1 MGMKCVRCGT
11 DNNLRDRTTNYG
23 RCKNCN
29 HPFAFEPSAVTNML
43 LRFTDPFFAK
53 AIDELSVNDTLFFTP
68 KQLFYSLD
76 RRLKSRE
83 QLKYDWIITY
93 FFLNIFGIVF
103 IGNFLSIIISN
114 LVGFFLGWLITNL
127 CFILR
132 YFYLSGSGRLNSK
145 VRNFNARK
153 LQIVGI
159 FILIIGSYG
168 LIKLRSFNLYV
179 TVVVLG
185 MLSIFLGTWQR
196 IRQAK
201 ISEEFLFEQD
211 KFQDWVNRWIAF
223 NGSITKMLAS
233 PREENNVVAI
243 SSDVSAYSFDRVVVC
258 DSAEIAQLLIA
269 NNFHFENNCAILSI
283 TGYPQSIFATV
294 MAMLRRNPELKVY
307 ALHNASPRGVGLVH
321 HLRNNPNWFQNS
333 NAVIFD
339 LGLSI
344 KQILRSRNLMI
355 RSSDYSARESMQ
367 LPEAVRQELSQDE
380 LKWLDS
386 GKFVE
391 LESFTPERIIRVL
404 QQGIAQ
410 SQEPGGGSMVILN
423 DGSNDAGMIFVS
435 DSFG

>member
-1 MGMKCVRCGT
+1 MRMRCIRCGT
-11 DNNLRDRTTNYG
+11 DNNLRARTTNYG

-29 HPFAFEPSAVTNML
+29 HPFAFEPSAVPNTL
-43 LRFTDPFFAK
+43 LRFTDPFFAR

-76 RRLKSRE
+76 RRLKSRDK
-83 QLKYDWIITY
+83 LRYDWIKNY
-93 FFLNIFGIVF
+93 FFISIYGSIFINVILSGINNIGLFE
-103 IGNFLSIIISN
+103 
-114 LVGFFLGWLITNL
+114 GWLITNL
-127 CFILR
+127 GFILR
-132 YFYLSGSGRLNSK
+132 YFYLSGSGRFNFK
-145 VRNFNARK
+145 VRILNAIK
-153 LQIVGI
+153 LQIIGI
-159 FILIIGSYG
+159 FLLIIGSYIG
-168 LIKLRSFNLYV
+168 LVKWRVFNLYV
-179 TVVVLG
+179 TVVGLG
-185 MLSIFLGTWQR
+185 TLSIFLGTWQR

-201 ISEEFLFEQD
+201 ITEEFLFEQN
-211 KFQDWVNRWIAF
+211 KFQEWLNRWIAI

-269 NNFHFENNCAILSI
+269 NNFHVENNCAILSI

-294 MAMLRRNPELKVY
+294 MEMLRRNPELKVY
-307 ALHNASPRGVGLVH
+307 ALHDASPRGVGLVH
-321 HLRNNPNWFQNS
+321 HLHNNPNWFQNS

-355 RSSDYSARESMQ
+355 RSSELSARESMQ
-367 LPEAVRQELSQDE
+367 LPEAVRQELSQNE

-410 SQEPGGGSMVILN
+410 SQEPGGSSMVILN
-423 DGSNDAGMIFVS
+423 DGSNDAGMIFVA